1 MVFAPGLRLDRRY
14 VLADLIGLGGM
25 SQVWRADD
33 ELLDRAVAVKALTP
47 PVAPAVRAACR
58 QEARAAAR
66 ITHPHVTQVYDY
78 GEACPAGDEV
88 IPYLVLELVDGENL
102 AARLADGPLPW
113 PAAGWLAAQVASGL
127 AAAHR
132 IGVVHRDVK
141 PGNIMLTPTGA
152 KILDFGIA
160 AVVDGTPA
168 PDDPPASEAGWLLG
182 TPTYAA
188 PELLGHGPAHPAADV
203 YALGV
208 LYYEMLTG
216 TPPSPARSWAEAAQ
230 QLRRAATPVR
240 PAAPGLP
247 PAAADLCLAC
257 LRRDPAAR
265 PSAAEV
271 ASALHTL
278 LGVVVD
284 VPMRAPGDRAAR
296 PGCVDRT
303 PRPGVDR
310 AAGRGDRTLV
320 ERTRATGVA
329 GPAGVVATRPS
340 RVASARSPA
349 VDADLGPAGAADG
362 PGHRPSLTTVG
373 LAGAGAAALM
383 AATVVAAAF
392 LIAPTPV
399 EDSQVAPSAAGTP
412 STSATPA
419 GPGLAAP
426 ELLVAA
432 ASVVEQ
438 FDLAVADAAAT
449 GSVRADAAADLRT
462 AVDQLRLV
470 VADGTTTE
478 HLRGQVG
485 QLRTRLADHRQAGTV
500 DVDVSI
506 SLDLMLAAL
515 VAQAGD

>member
-33 ELLDRAVAVKALTP
+33 ELLDRTVAVKALTP

-78 GEACPAGDEV
+78 GEACLAGDEV
-88 IPYLVLELVDGENL
+88 VPYLVLELVDGENL

-141 PGNIMLTPTGA
+141 PGNVMLTATGA

-160 AVVDGTPA
+160 AVVDGAPA
-168 PDDPPASEAGWLLG
+168 PDGPPAPEAGWLLG

-216 TPPSPARSWAEAAQ
+216 SPPSPARSWSEAAQ
-230 QLRRAATPVR
+230 QLRRAADPVR

-265 PSAAEV
+265 PSAAE
-271 ASALHTL
+271 AAAALHAL
-278 LGVVVD
+278 LGVQVD
-284 VPMRAPGDRAAR
+284 LPIPAPSGRAAR
-296 PGCVDRT
+296 PGVVDGA
-303 PRPGVDR
+303 PR
-310 AAGRGDRTLV
+310 RGDRTLV
-320 ERTRATGVA
+320 ERTPATGVA
-329 GPAGVVATRPS
+329 GPA
-340 RVASARSPA
+340 RVAAARPPRAVSARSP
-349 VDADLGPAGAADG
+349 VVEADPGPAGTADG
-362 PGHRPSLTTVG
+362 PGRRPALAMVG

-399 EDSQVAPSAAGTP
+399 EDSQVAPTAVGTP
-412 STSATPA
+412 PVSTTPV

-449 GSVRADAAADLRT
+449 GSVRADAAVDLRT

-485 QLRTRLADHRQAGTV
+485 QLRTRLADHRQAGAV
-500 DVDVSI
+500 DIDVAI

-515 VAQAGD
+515 VARAGD